1 MGIYRPQI
9 APRLDIL
16 TEATFETLVR
26 THQGAIRNF
35 LRRLT
40 KETAIADELAQKA
53 FLKAF
58 QTRDNLREFEAAKSW
73 LFKIAYRTFL
83 DHVRKEAR
91 RRDLMAGD
99 LDFDR
104 NVSGET
110 PQAPDGLKMDITKA
124 MDRLS
129 PDCRAV
135 VILCLAH
142 GMSQSEAA
150 DATGLPIG
158 TVKSHVLRGKEK
170 LRTFLSAYETVK
182 T

>member
-1 MGIYRPQI
+1 M
-9 APRLDIL
+9 
-16 TEATFETLVR
+16 VR

-40 KETAIADELAQKA
+40 SETAIADELAQKT

-58 QTRDNLREFEAAKSW
+58 QTRDSLRDIEAAKPW
-73 LFKIAYRTFL
+73 LFKIAYRSFL
-83 DHVRKEAR
+83 DHVRKESR
-91 RRDLMAGD
+91 RRDLVAGEANI
-99 LDFDR
+99 FE
-104 NVSGET
+104 ET
-110 PQAPDGLKMDITKA
+110 PQAPDGLKMDIAKA
-124 MDRLS
+124 MDSLS
-129 PDCRAV
+129 PDCRAI

-150 DATGLPIG
+150 EATALPLG

-182 T
+182 